1 MQFGLNIPP
10 RGPLA
15 GRDAILAI
23 AAHAEALGFARL
35 TVPDHIVVPRDIGS
49 RYPYAEDGAFPG
61 AAGEFADPLVIM
73 AFLAA
78 ATSRIGLMTSVL
90 VVPHR
95 PAVATAKMLATID
108 ALCDG
113 RVTLGVGAGWMRE
126 EFEAIGAPPFVA
138 RGRVTD
144 EYIAAFRE
152 LWCADDPRFDG
163 EYVRFADIVFLPKP
177 VQRPIP
183 VWSGGESPAA
193 LRRAGRVADGW
204 YPVGSNPRYPLDT
217 LDRYDARLARVKRI
231 AEESGRDP
239 ESLHLAYWAMRHRAG
254 ERLEAAG
261 GGARCLF
268 SGSDE
273 EVLGDIAAF
282 AGRGVRSLNFNL
294 VGGTLSATRD
304 RMSRFAEAIMAKA
317 GAES

>member
-23 AAHAEALGFARL
+23 AGHAEAIGFDIL
-35 TVPDHIVVPRDIGS
+35 TVPDHVIVPRDIGS

-61 AAGEFADPLVIM
+61 AAGEFADPLVMM

-78 ATSRIGLMTSVL
+78 ATSRVRLMTSVL

-95 PAVATAKMLATID
+95 PAVATAKALATID
-108 ALCDG
+108 ALSGG

-177 VQRPIP
+177 AQRPIP

-217 LDRYDARLARVKRI
+217 LARYDARLARVKGI
-231 AEESGRDP
+231 AEEAGRDP
-239 ESLHLAYWAMRHRAG
+239 ESLDLAYWAIWYRG
-254 ERLEAAG
+254 GDRLEAAD
-261 GGARCLF
+261 GAGRHLF
-268 SGSDE
+268 TGSADD
-273 EVLGDIAAF
+273 VLGDVAAF
-282 AGRGVRSLNFNL
+282 AERGVGALNVNL

-304 RMSRFAEAIMAKA
+304 RMSRFADEIMTKA
-317 GAES
+317 GDDS